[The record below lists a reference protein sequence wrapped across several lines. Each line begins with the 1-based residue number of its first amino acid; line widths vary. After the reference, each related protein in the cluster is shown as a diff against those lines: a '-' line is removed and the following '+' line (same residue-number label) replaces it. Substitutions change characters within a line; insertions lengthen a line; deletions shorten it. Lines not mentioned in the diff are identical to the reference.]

1 MRLIDADVLMDTFMD
16 RYNTVSDRYGID
28 SSELGILSGAM
39 KLLQSQPTIEPGPQW
54 IPVSERLP
62 EEKGRYLVCYTLCG
76 TVRDI
81 RTAMFYPGGWLE
93 WDVDGTRGIA
103 RVVAWMPL
111 PEAYEEDK

>member
-1 MRLIDADVLMDTFMD
+1 MRLVDADKLIRQLIETEGDPGDVHKYCYPCKEIL
-16 RYNTVSDRYGID
+16 
-28 SSELGILSGAM
+28 ELIG
-39 KLLQSQPTIEPGPQW
+39 KQPTIEPRPRW

-62 EEKGRYLVCYTLCG
+62 EDKGRYLVCYTLCG